1 MHGEDYVCLGYLFGE
16 RCRIAYI
23 SDVSRFPASTEHG
36 ECWLIPCTLG
46 IFLILSVHI
55 EFYTLISYVPLIIS
69 IMIKR
74 NLKFVRVFEDKM
86 FRIPS

>member
-36 ECWLIPCTLG
+36 EC
-46 IFLILSVHI
+46 
-55 EFYTLISYVPLIIS
+55 
-69 IMIKR
+69 
-74 NLKFVRVFEDKM
+74 
-86 FRIPS
+86 